1 MWPPAL
7 SKSLIKL
14 WEMHGE
20 VKDARVREAL
30 NAVESKWKYQ
40 DEITKLHRDL
50 KNAQDELKK
59 EVEEKQATLALKAKV
74 EQSLLDARAELQ
86 EKNKLDASTS
96 NMHKFLRQKA
106 EKDRDLMRA
115 KLQKIKHICDE

>member
-1 MWPPAL
+1 
-7 SKSLIKL
+7 
-14 WEMHGE
+14 MHGE
-20 VKDARVREAL
+20 AKDARVREAL
-30 NAVESKWKYQ
+30 NAVESQWKYQ

>member
-1 MWPPAL
+1 MHWVDDVWPPAL
-7 SKSLIKL
+7 SKSLLKL

-20 VKDARVREAL
+20 IKDARVLEAL

-59 EVEEKQATLALKAKV
+59 EVEEKQIG
-74 EQSLLDARAELQ
+74 RASCRE
-86 EKNKLDASTS
+86 
-96 NMHKFLRQKA
+96 RV
-106 EKDRDLMRA
+106 
-115 KLQKIKHICDE
+115 